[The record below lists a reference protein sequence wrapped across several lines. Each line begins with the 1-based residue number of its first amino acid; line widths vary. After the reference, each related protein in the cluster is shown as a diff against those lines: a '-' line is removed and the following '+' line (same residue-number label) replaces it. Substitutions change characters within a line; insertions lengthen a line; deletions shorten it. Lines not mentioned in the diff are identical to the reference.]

1 MQTHPLYWFVVMN
14 KLFYSYYFM
23 FIKCNINFSFTYL
36 CLPHHAACAILVPQ
50 LGVKTTPL
58 ALEAQRI
65 NHWATTEAPQINIS
79 DRGSVNKAM
88 NELYLT
94 YWYLGALS
102 VKWGE
107 FIFTSEGCCEDR

>member
-50 LGVKTTPL
+50 LGVKPTPL
-58 ALEAQRI
+58 APEAQRI

-79 DRGSVNKAM
+79 DTGSVNKG
-88 NELYLT
+88 NE
-94 YWYLGALS
+94 
-102 VKWGE
+102 
-107 FIFTSEGCCEDR
+107 